1 MSRNKMVKPKSED
14 KITVYYDGACPTCV
28 RDRRNYEK
36 LSGKYANNV
45 TWFDITDNEEEL
57 IRLGIDPKLAMT
69 ELHIKTNDAQIIS
82 ELDAYIILMKK
93 TFWLKPV
100 ALLLS
105 LPVLKPLL
113 AKLYHYVVNRRL
125 KRSGRL

>member
-1 MSRNKMVKPKSED
+1 MSANKTAEPKNKDE
-14 KITVYYDGACPTCV
+14 ITVYYDGACPTCV
-28 RDRRNYEK
+28 RDRKNYEK
-36 LSGKYANNV
+36 LSVKQVNNV
-45 TWFDITDNEEEL
+45 TWFDITDKDEEL

-69 ELHIKTNDAQIIS
+69 ELHIKTADAQIIS

-93 TFWLKPV
+93 TFWLKPL

-105 LPVLKPLL
+105 LPILKPLL

-125 KRSGRL
+125 KRTGRI